1 MLYSGFDLDVLNEN
15 KTIPPKLAQRL
26 LLFFLRD
33 DLVEEVQGD
42 LEEKFLLNS
51 KNKSRLRAQLNYWY
65 QVLNY
70 LRPFA
75 LRRTKE
81 IYINDYDM
89 FQNYFKIGWRN
100 MMRNVG
106 YTSINVGGLAVGMAV
121 AILNGLWIWDELS
134 FNKYFQNYD
143 RIAQVGIRGHSNDG
157 IWTGFSLTYP
167 MGTELIENHSS
178 HFKHIVRVGWGGGVL
193 SSGEKLISAEGISVD
208 PGAPEMFTFNMKYGS
223 RDGLKETSSI
233 MIAASISKA
242 LFGNEDPTKRII
254 TLNNSAQMTVTGV
267 YEDFPVNTKFSDV
280 KCFTP
285 FTSFLRGNPWIEKE
299 SLNDWR
305 NHFIRAY
312 VEILP
317 NENFESIN
325 EQIKG
330 IIQIAP
336 EDTEKGKRDAMLVP
350 MNRWH
355 LFPFEKGRGATID
368 KGPMQMLWLVG
379 SIGAF
384 VLLLACVNFMNLSTA
399 RSEKRAKEVGI
410 RKTIGSLRK
419 QLIHQFFSES
429 YVIVISAFV
438 LAILLVVLTLP
449 WFNGLAAKEMTMP
462 WFNVGFWS
470 ISFLFIFVTGLLA
483 GSYPAFYLS
492 SFQPVK
498 VLKGTFRVGRLA
510 SRPRR
515 VLVVMQFTI
524 SIALIICTAVVY
536 QQIQFG
542 KNRPV
547 GYTREGLIMIHMKT
561 EEFNKKLNV
570 LRTEL
575 KNSGAVEEVS
585 ATMGSVTQLASNNGG
600 FKWTGQQGPLHEQ
613 NFGTLA
619 VTAEHGRTIGWQF
632 TKGRDFYID
641 HPEDSSALV
650 INESAAKVLGFDN
663 PVGEAVSWEWWHGG
677 RPLIHYK
684 VIGVIKDIVMD
695 SPYDP
700 IKPTFFYLKGHNG
713 SVKWGWI
720 NIRIKPGLIA
730 SDALSKIESTF
741 KKVIPS
747 APFEYKFVD
756 EEYAMKFA
764 AEERIGK
771 LATFFGSLAIFISC
785 LGLFG
790 LASFVAEQRTKEIG
804 IRKVLGASV
813 TNLWKML
820 SRDFVV
826 LVILSCFIA
835 GPIAYYFLDG
845 WLQKYQYR
853 IEISGWVFV
862 LAGVGSVMV
871 TLVTVSFQAI
881 KAALM
886 NPVSSLRSE

>member
-1 MLYSGFDLDVLNEN
+1 MVLL
-15 KTIPPKLAQRL
+15 TI
-26 LLFFLRD
+26 LRD
-33 DLVEEVQGD
+33 DLAEEVEGD
-42 LEEKFLLNS
+42 LEEKFLITL

-65 QVLNY
+65 QVINY

-75 LRRTKE
+75 IRKTKNL
-81 IYINDYDM
+81 YINDYDM

-143 RIAQVGIRGHSNDG
+143 RIAQVAIKGFSEDG
-157 IWTGFSLTYP
+157 IWTGFTLTYP
-167 MGTELIENHSS
+167 MGAELIEHHSQ
-178 HFKHIVRVGWGGGVL
+178 HFKNIVRTTFEWEPTLGFN
-193 SSGEKLISAEGISVD
+193 EKEIPATGLAVD
-208 PGAPEMFTFNMKYGS
+208 PNAPEMFTFNMIYGS
-223 RDGLKETSSI
+223 RAGLDETRSI
-233 MIAASISKA
+233 MLAASISKA
-242 LFGNEDPTKRII
+242 LFGNEDPTGKII
-254 TLNNSAQMTVTGV
+254 SVNNVGQATVTGV
-267 YEDFPVNTKFSDV
+267 FEDFPVNTRFSNI
-280 KCFTP
+280 KWFRP
-285 FTSFLRGNPWIEKE
+285 FSWYLQSNPWIEKDA
-299 SLNDWR
+299 LNDWR

-312 VEILP
+312 VEIVP
-317 NENFESIN
+317 GKTFESIN
-325 EQIKG
+325 DQIRN

-336 EDTEKGKRDAMLVP
+336 EDTEKGKREALLFP
-350 MNRWH
+350 MSRWH
-355 LFPFEKGRGATID
+355 LFPFDQGRGATTD
-368 KGPMQMLWLVG
+368 KGPVQMVWLVG
-379 SIGAF
+379 AIGVF

-399 RSEKRAKEVGI
+399 RSERRAKEVGI
-410 RKTIGSLRK
+410 RKTIGSVRR

-429 YVIVISAFV
+429 YLIVISSFT

-449 WFNGLAAKEMTMP
+449 WFNDLAAKDMIMP
-462 WFNVGFWS
+462 WSSSIFWS
-470 ISFLFIFVTGLLA
+470 CCLLFLFMTGLLA

-492 SFQPVK
+492 SFQPIK
-498 VLKGTFRVGRLA
+498 VLKGTFRAGRLA
-510 SRPRR
+510 SMPRR

-524 SIALIICTAVVY
+524 SVALIISTVVVY
-536 QQIQFG
+536 QQIQFA

-547 GYTREGLIMIHMKT
+547 GYTREGLIMMHMKT
-561 EEFNKKLNV
+561 EAFNKNLNV

-585 ATMGSVTQLASNNGG
+585 ATMGSVTRLQSNNGG
-600 FKWTGQQGPLHEQ
+600 FGWTGQEPDQNQ

-632 TKGRDFYID
+632 IKGRDFSID
-641 HPEDSSALV
+641 HPEDSSSLV
-650 INESAAKVLGFDN
+650 INESAAKHMGFEN
-663 PVGEAVSWEWWHGG
+663 PIGEAVSWEWWHGG
-677 RPLIHYK
+677 RPLLHYK
-684 VIGVIKDIVMD
+684 IIGVIKDIVMD

-700 IKPTFFYLKGHNG
+700 IKPTLFYLKGHNG
-713 SVKWGWI
+713 DVRWGSI
-720 NIRIKPGLIA
+720 NIRIKPGLPV
-730 SDALSKIESTF
+730 SDALRKIESTF

-853 IEISGWVFV
+853 IEISWWVFV
-862 LAGVGSVMV
+862 LAGSGSVMV

-886 NPVSSLRSE
+886 NPVNSLKEQ